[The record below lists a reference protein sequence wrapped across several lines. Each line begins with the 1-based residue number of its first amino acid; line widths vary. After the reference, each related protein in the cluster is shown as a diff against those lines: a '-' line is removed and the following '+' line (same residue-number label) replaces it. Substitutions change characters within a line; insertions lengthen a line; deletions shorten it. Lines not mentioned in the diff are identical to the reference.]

1 MGKGNSYYS
10 SYYYYPSYYSSYYSN
25 YYGSYYYSSYYYPYY
40 YTNYYNKRPGHH
52 GAFRTGNH
60 NAGIG
65 AVGISIIIFSCLLG
79 VAGTGVMFWCWKQKK
94 FRRRKYDVY
103 GKPSQQTVYRG
114 SHGNSG
120 AFKGYRD
127 ESTESGFST
136 SSDI

>member
-1 MGKGNSYYS
+1 MGYYSSYYS
-10 SYYYYPSYYSSYYSN
+10 SYYYYY
-25 YYGSYYYSSYYYPYY
+25 YYYSSYYYTSYY
-40 YTNYYNKRPGHH
+40 KKHPGGRGAWKIHNGRNK
-52 GAFRTGNH
+52 
-60 NAGIG
+60 GIG

-94 FRRRKYDVY
+94 FRRKKYDVY
-103 GKPSQQTVYRG
+103 GKASQQTVYRG